1 MGEFP
6 LWLFGPRVQGLWA
19 VSREGSLRPLGLPS
33 ECHLGAWPGGQGV
46 GIRTEPGNQKCLFSA
61 GNPVGNVR

>member
-6 LWLFGPRVQGLWA
+6 LRLFGPRVQGLWT

-46 GIRTEPGNQKCLFSA
+46 GIRTEPGNQK
-61 GNPVGNVR
+61 